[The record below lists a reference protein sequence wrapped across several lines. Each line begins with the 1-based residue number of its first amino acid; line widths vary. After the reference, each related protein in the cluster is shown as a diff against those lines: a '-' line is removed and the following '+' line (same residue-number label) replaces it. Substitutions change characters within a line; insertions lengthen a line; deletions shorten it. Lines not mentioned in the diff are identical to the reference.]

1 MHNLTI
7 RIPPE
12 PEYEEDEPSIKPI
25 KKAEVLYV

>member
-1 MHNLTI
+1 MQKLTI

-12 PEYEEDEPSIKPI
+12 PEYDEDIPAIKPI